1 MRDTEYILGSF
12 VASKNVIW
20 NTLNFLHYIAVSE
33 RTSDEFKN
41 GSLCQYVRVDSVNN
55 LVR

>member
-33 RTSDEFKN
+33 LTSDEFEN
-41 GSLCQYVRVDSVNN
+41 FSLSQY
-55 LVR
+55 L